1 MSSIVI
7 KTNYSLFREPNY
19 NDKIH
24 ILQAN
29 NINLETLFTKYK
41 IKEYQYKG
49 PDTNVTYLNRVNK
62 NGVGKYIFEQNDVNN
77 KGVDVL
83 EHLINIIKITGND
96 VNRHLADIN
105 NWKDLYIIKLMF
117 TVGSGIYEHIFV
129 VNIPDIEFI
138 LLNKV
143 VLKTNGY
150 KICQRSRIVH
160 IRKTQNNSGSH
171 NNSNALQLLLLQ
183 VLIDINI
190 IEFDTILDG
199 RISHLSLIV
208 IFIPKNIE
216 IFV

>member
-83 EHLINIIKITGND
+83 EHLINIMSD
-96 VNRHLADIN
+96 VHR
-105 NWKDLYIIKLMF
+105 KYKF
-117 TVGSGIYEHIFV
+117 TKTISK
-129 VNIPDIEFI
+129 FI
-138 LLNKV
+138 
-143 VLKTNGY
+143 
-150 KICQRSRIVH
+150 
-160 IRKTQNNSGSH
+160 
-171 NNSNALQLLLLQ
+171 
-183 VLIDINI
+183 
-190 IEFDTILDG
+190 
-199 RISHLSLIV
+199 
-208 IFIPKNIE
+208 
-216 IFV
+216 